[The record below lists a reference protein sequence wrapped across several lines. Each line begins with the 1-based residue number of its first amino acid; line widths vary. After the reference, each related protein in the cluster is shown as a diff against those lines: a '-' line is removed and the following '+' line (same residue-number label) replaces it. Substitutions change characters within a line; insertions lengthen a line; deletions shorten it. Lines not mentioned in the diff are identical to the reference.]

1 MSSSFLRITIGTST
15 TTVNVFPGSVFGL
28 QARIKILT
36 YRPTSNLNEW
46 IQEGIPFCTGEVA
59 TRLLERFRSEQLEKQ
74 AHESSNPPLPSFN
87 RRRKV
92 ELTRNEDRDFHA
104 RAMASLREWLD
115 AAILPSHGDLEG
127 VSFLLPPCN
136 SFLRRA
142 LYESIPS
149 EYPNLL
155 LETVHETSQIRVWR
169 LNSEERKRRNQRLL
183 REGFE
188 KVLCEQVGVWRV
200 FLALVQAC
208 TGQGPRN
215 QAEYMALSSN
225 VHEAMEPFVPSNSN
239 TIRRKIPL
247 VVHNG
252 LQDLLFLL
260 THFHSDALPETWQE
274 CKHLI
279 HSYFPVVYD
288 TKILA
293 NEYCDREIFR
303 GRTHLAAV
311 FEQTLLRH
319 AEWNRVFYLNGQA
332 QLHEQLH
339 DAGYDSYW

>member
-1 MSSSFLRITIGTST
+1 LVRTQWRQSF
-15 TTVNVFPGSVFGL
+15 FPLAYLWSKLF
-28 QARIKILT
+28 ACYPI
-36 YRPTSNLNEW
+36 SNLNEW
-46 IQEGIPFCTGEVA
+46 IQEGIPFCTGENA
-59 TRLLERFRSEQLEKQ
+59 TRLLEKFRADQLEKQ
-74 AHESSNPPLPSFN
+74 AHEASTPPTPAFN
-87 RRRKV
+87 RRHKI
-92 ELTRNEDRDFHA
+92 ELTRTEDKDFHA

-115 AAILPSHGDLEG
+115 AAILPSREDLEG
-127 VSFLLPPCN
+127 ASFLLPPCN

-149 EYPNLL
+149 EYPNLV

-188 KVLCEQVGVWRV
+188 KVLVEKVGVWRV

-208 TGQGPRN
+208 TGTCTQN
-215 QAEYMALSSN
+215 QAEYMALSTN
-225 VHEAMEPFVPSNSN
+225 VQEAMGQFEPCKRKPM
-239 TIRRKIPL
+239 RRKIPL

-252 LQDLLFLL
+252 MQDILFLL
-260 THFHSDALPETWQE
+260 THFHGALPENWKE

-288 TKILA
+288 TKIMA
-293 NEYCDREIFR
+293 NEYCDREIFG

-319 AEWNRVFYLNGQA
+319 PQWNRVFYVNGQA

>member
-1 MSSSFLRITIGTST
+1 LVRTLGNSH
-15 TTVNVFPGSVFGL
+15 GL
-28 QARIKILT
+28 FWLVVARISSKILT
-36 YRPTSNLNEW
+36 YRPVSNLNEW
-46 IQEGIPFCTGEVA
+46 IQEGIPFCTGEDA
-59 TRLLERFRSEQLEKQ
+59 TRMLEKFRSDNLEKQ
-74 AHESSNPPLPSFN
+74 AHESSNPPIQAFG

-92 ELTRNEDRDFHA
+92 ELAQTEDRDFHA

-115 AAILPSHGDLEG
+115 AAILPNREDLEG
-127 VSFLLPPCN
+127 ASFLLPPCN

-149 EYPNLL
+149 EYPNLV

-188 KVLCEQVGVWRV
+188 KVLCEKVGVWRV

-208 TGQGPRN
+208 SGQSPQN
-215 QAEYMALSSN
+215 HVEHMALSSN
-225 VHEAMEPFVPSNSN
+225 VQEAMEPFDPSR
-239 TIRRKIPL
+239 TKTLRRKIPL

-260 THFHSDALPETWQE
+260 THFHGSQLPQTWQE

-279 HSYFPVVYD
+279 HSHFPVVYD
-288 TKILA
+288 TKIMA

-303 GRTHLAAV
+303 GRTYLATV

-319 AEWNRVFYLNGQA
+319 AQWNRVFFLNGQA